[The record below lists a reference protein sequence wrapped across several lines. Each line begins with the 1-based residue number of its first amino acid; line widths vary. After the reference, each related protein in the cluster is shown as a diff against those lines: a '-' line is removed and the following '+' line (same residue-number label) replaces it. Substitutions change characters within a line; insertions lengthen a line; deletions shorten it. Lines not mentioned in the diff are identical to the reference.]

1 MRAYASNRSVT
12 AVRYNQ
18 PRRGGLVRLD
28 IGNSWF
34 MRRPLWV
41 KVFVVIA
48 VLALMVTGLEG
59 CAPLGIPTAQ
69 TAPVE
74 PAEATITIPPAPVIG
89 LGASSPVTGGSSGG
103 SGGGGAPA
111 QESGAS
117 GLTVGKLYS
126 ATVVRIVDGDTAV
139 FRLGDG
145 KQEKVRFIGVDTP
158 ESTTKIEP
166 YGKAATAYTAK
177 KLKVGSKVYL
187 EKDVEPRDRYGRLL
201 AYVWLA
207 KPSAITQSEVRA
219 KLFNAKLVLDGYA
232 QQMTIPPNVKY
243 ADYFGTFADEARFA
257 DKGLWAAGGGSGS
270 DSGGETD
277 AGAAAVAPA
286 KPGPST
292 SGAAYIGNRNTMKF
306 HIPSCSSVGDMNP
319 NNKVA
324 LSSRSQAVG
333 GGYVPCGRC
342 RP

>member
-1 MRAYASNRSVT
+1 VH
-12 AVRYNQ
+12 
-18 PRRGGLVRLD
+18 LD
-28 IGNSWF
+28 MGNSWF
-34 MRRPLWV
+34 ARRPWWV
-41 KVFVVIA
+41 KALVVIGI
-48 VLALMVTGLEG
+48 LLLMVTGLSG
-59 CAPLGIPTAQ
+59 CGQLGIPTAA

-74 PAEATITIPPAPVIG
+74 PAEQTSTIPPVPAT
-89 LGASSPVTGGSSGG
+89 GAAASPVTGASGG
-103 SGGGGAPA
+103 VPAPEA
-111 QESGAS
+111 VPTGPMP
-117 GLTVGKLYS
+117 GKLYS

-139 FRLGDG
+139 FRLKDG
-145 KQEKVRFIGVDTP
+145 TREKVRFIGVDTP

-166 YGKAATAYTAK
+166 YGKAASAYTAK

-219 KLFNAKLVLDGYA
+219 KLFNAKLVIDGYA

-243 ADYFGTFADEARFA
+243 ANYFGTFADEARFA
-257 DKGLWAAGGGSGS
+257 NKGLWAAGGDSGS
-270 DSGGETD
+270 DS
-277 AGAAAVAPA
+277 GAAAVAPA
-286 KPGPST
+286 TPEPST

-306 HIPSCSSVGDMNP
+306 HIPSCSSVGEMNP
-319 NNKVA
+319 ANKVA
-324 LSSRSQAVG
+324 LSSRNQAIS